1 VRYIPIF
8 LLLLLEFFTGT
19 AQDGFGN
26 TGNDKTN
33 DKTLELTDLVG
44 IWSYRVAGINNG
56 YEEGF
61 LIIDKMEGQYTVQ
74 VQLQNRGSLNAYDV
88 LVEGDKMQFHV
99 NLDGVERV
107 GVVLGIKGKELEGQ
121 VITGEGSRFSVKGA
135 KQLPEN

>member
-1 VRYIPIF
+1 M
-8 LLLLLEFFTGT
+8 FFTGT
-19 AQDGFGN
+19 AQDVLRS
-26 TGNDKTN
+26 TSNDQI
-33 DKTLELTDLVG
+33 LEPTDLVG
-44 IWSYRVAGINNG
+44 IWSYRVADIDNG
-56 YEEGF
+56 YEEGL
-61 LIIDKMEGQYTVQ
+61 LIVDKMEGLYAVQ

-88 LVEGDKMQFHV
+88 LVEGDVMQFHV

>member
-1 VRYIPIF
+1 MRYIPIF
-8 LLLLLEFFTGT
+8 LLLLLVFFTGT
-19 AQDGFGN
+19 AQDVLRS
-26 TGNDKTN
+26 TSNDQI
-33 DKTLELTDLVG
+33 LEPTDLVG
-44 IWSYRVAGINNG
+44 IWSYRVADIDNG
-56 YEEGF
+56 YEEGL
-61 LIIDKMEGQYTVQ
+61 LIVDKMEGLYAVQ

-88 LVEGDKMQFHV
+88 LVEGDVMQFHV